1 MSSDICLKYMMLIY
15 ADTDV
20 CAYHLDQI
28 DQTYTQ
34 NFEQFLTAAGL
45 KIAVFHVPFPWEG
58 GYGDAFVG
66 KLNRAYDV
74 CEHIIIICSELHNR
88 TYQFIKDWDRP
99 RVSFYICGYLNRRPE
114 HTPVSQWMDWF
125 ITTTKFY
132 KLEPD
137 YLDALQPYT
146 VKPKAFDALLGQPR
160 SHRDIAYSLLQPYQK
175 QLILTY
181 MRDFNQGL
189 YDHDFTATTFHER
202 KPHEWL
208 WDIHDSDIP
217 TKPMNFTIE
226 SIELRGHK
234 ISLSQIVPVNIY
246 NQTAYSVVTE
256 TNYMNSYTFYTEKTV
271 KPILGRRLFV
281 SFSGQH
287 YLRNLHNLGF
297 KTFGDIIDESY
308 DEEPD
313 VQRRYA
319 MIAAQIKYL
328 IDTPQE
334 QILEQ
339 IQPIAEHNYQHMMS
353 TDWYNIFSK
362 NFLQS
367 LQAVK

>member
-1 MSSDICLKYMMLIY
+1 MSSGICLKYMMLIY

-28 DQTYTQ
+28 DQTYTRD
-34 NFEQFLTAAGL
+34 FEKFVQYAGA
-45 KIAVFHVPFPWEG
+45 KSAVFHVPFPWKG
-58 GYGDAFVG
+58 GYGDLFIG
-66 KLNRAYDV
+66 KLERIVND
-74 CEHIIIICSELHNR
+74 CEHVAIFSSELHNR
-88 TYQFIKDWDRP
+88 IYQFIQDYDKP
-99 RVSFYICGYLNRRPE
+99 NISLYICGYLNRRPNYA
-114 HTPVSQWMDWF
+114 HVGQWMDWF

-160 SHRDIAYSLLQPYQK
+160 SHRDIAYSLLQPYQEH
-175 QLILTY
+175 IVLTY
-181 MRDFNQGL
+181 MRDFSQGL
-189 YDHDFTATTFHER
+189 YDHDFTTITFHER

-226 SIELRGHK
+226 PIDLRGHK
-234 ISLSQIVPVNIY
+234 ISLSQVVPVNIY
-246 NQTAYSVVTE
+246 NQTAYTVVTE

-271 KPILGRRLFV
+271 KPILARRLFV

-313 VQRRYA
+313 VQRRYSMVA
-319 MIAAQIKYL
+319 EQIKYL
-328 IDTPQE
+328 INTPQE
-334 QILEQ
+334 QILKQ
-339 IQPIAEHNYQHMMS
+339 VQPIAEYNYNHLMN
-353 TDWYNIFSK
+353 TDWYSNFSK

-367 LQAVK
+367 LQLVK